1 MGGSPMFQSDT
12 TRNTAFGSALH
23 SVDKLD
29 YAIRR
34 WAIPDH
40 PSRTIQPLM
49 RTDARLNELQQAIGR
64 YLAAD
69 YEPVEAMPDR
79 LVALLRQIEQPA

>member
-1 MGGSPMFQSDT
+1 MGGSPMFRSDIRT
-12 TRNTAFGSALH
+12 LGSNALH

-40 PSRTIQPLM
+40 PSRTTQPLM
-49 RTDARLNELQQAIGR
+49 RTDARLNELQRAIGR
-64 YLAAD
+64 YLRAQ
-69 YEPVEAMPDR
+69 YEVVLPMPDQ